1 MLSFEFKIT
10 AGEGFTNPYYFIDGV
25 RVPEWVYKYRTRLC
39 FRLDCFHTERLKNG
53 RYSHTS
59 CGYQDLP
66 Q

>member
-10 AGEGFTNPYYFIDGV
+10 AGEGFTNPYYFINGK
-25 RVPEWVYKYRTRLC
+25 RVPAWVYQYRTRLC
-39 FRLDCFHTERLKNG
+39 FRLDCFHTEQLKNG
-53 RYSHTS
+53 RYRHTS